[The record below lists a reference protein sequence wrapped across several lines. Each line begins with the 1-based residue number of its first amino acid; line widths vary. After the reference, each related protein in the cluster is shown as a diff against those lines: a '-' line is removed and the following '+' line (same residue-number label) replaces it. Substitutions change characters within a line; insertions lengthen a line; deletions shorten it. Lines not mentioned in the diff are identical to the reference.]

1 MEAYNHKVDSTT
13 ESMVAAKERQM
24 DKVGK
29 TQKEAIQREIDAIEE
44 SADAQKKAYEDAG
57 KEVTDAYKDALTDGY
72 DEALQITKDRITE
85 ITDEFQG
92 ANDDILA
99 QQEDMQSKLAGF
111 GDLFVI
117 DDETGD
123 LSLVNLDAHIEA
135 LRAYDKALSQ
145 LQMRKL
151 PDGFIDQV
159 TALGVEEATKFAQA
173 LVNLPAEEFGSY
185 MAAWQKQQDLAK
197 GIADQFYKRWQS

>member
-1 MEAYNHKVDSTT
+1 MCIRD
-13 ESMVAAKERQM
+13 R
-24 DKVGK
+24 
-29 TQKEAIQREIDAIEE
+29 
-44 SADAQKKAYEDAG
+44 
-57 KEVTDAYKDALTDGY
+57 YKDALTDGY

-135 LRAYDKALSQ
+135 LRAYDKACLLYTS
-145 LQMRKL
+145 RC
-151 PDGFIDQV
+151 V
-159 TALGVEEATKFAQA
+159 
-173 LVNLPAEEFGSY
+173 
-185 MAAWQKQQDLAK
+185 
-197 GIADQFYKRWQS
+197 